1 MGPATVGTVGC
12 EGRIDYTAI
21 GGVINLA
28 SRLCSSALDTQILLD
43 PILAGAVGESIA
55 IHNVGKR
62 SLKGYDTPMPVF
74 SVS

>member
-21 GGVINLA
+21 GDVINLA